1 MSKST
6 KIFLILSPFLAVYLL
21 CLPWKLFKSPYSAV
35 LTDKDGVLLGA
46 RISSDGQWH
55 FPPAGDVPDKFAK
68 CIVCYEDKRFWW
80 HPGVDFLSAGRAMG
94 QLVSRGEVVSGAST
108 ITMQVIRLSRP
119 GAPRNVPEKLLEA
132 VLATR
137 LELRCSKKDILLLY
151 TSNAPFGGNVVG
163 LEAAAWRYFGR
174 PAEDLSWAESA
185 MLAVLPNSPALI
197 HPGRNRQRLLEKRNY
212 LLDKLCERHVI
223 DALECELAKDEPLPE
238 KPLPM
243 PDKAYH
249 LLERMR
255 AEGGDKSYSCSVDAA
270 LQDRVNAIAA
280 NWFPMYH
287 SNMVDNMG
295 ILVRSVRTGE
305 ILAYYGNTRGLMPDL
320 RGAAVDMIP
329 APRSSGS
336 TLKPLLY
343 AAMLQDGMILPG
355 TLIKDTPYNY
365 NNFSP
370 HNFNRSFDGAVPASE
385 VISRSL
391 NVPSVRML
399 EQYGA
404 PRFLELLKEMG
415 FSTITRDADH
425 YGLSLILGGA
435 EIALEDLVNAYCSM
449 AAYLAEDPMESGAEV
464 PDGVA
469 ARNRSRI
476 RSCDP
481 PLRGRLLSPGLRPP
495 PGDGGRSPR
504 DPLSRRGAAPE
515 VSSNEQ
521 PLPPRN
527 SDPPLSR
534 ATIYLTFEALA
545 QANRPEEE
553 ASWMDFS
560 SSGKIAWKTGT
571 SWGNRD
577 AWSVGVTADY
587 VVGVWVGNSDGEGR
601 AQMTGVGY
609 AAPVMF
615 DVFAALPPSRWF
627 RKPIEDMVPIVV
639 CRRSG
644 HPASSICPE
653 KDTLWVPDIEKRPDE
668 CRYHRIVHLDAEERM
683 QVNSS
688 CYPVEK
694 MVEKVWFVLPPAME
708 WYYMKN
714 HVDYRPLP
722 PKHPDFDAASE
733 HSVPIDIIYPQQGI
747 TVVTT
752 IGLDGREQGMVAR
765 AAHRDP
771 TALIYWHLDDNY
783 LGSTRGDHEIL
794 IHPEPG
800 RHVLVAMD
808 ANGASRTVLFY
819 VR

>member
-6 KIFLILSPFLAVYLL
+6 KFILILSPLLALYLF
-21 CLPWKLFKSPYSAV
+21 CLPGKLFDSPVSAV

-46 RISSDGQWH
+46 RISAEGQWH
-55 FPPAGDVPDKFAK
+55 FPPAEAVPDKFAK
-68 CIVCYEDKRFWW
+68 CIVCYEDKRFAW
-80 HPGVDFLSAGRAMG
+80 HPGVDFLSAGRALR
-94 QLVSRGEVVSGAST
+94 QNLSRGGVVSGAST

-137 LELRCSKKDILLLY
+137 LEMRCRKSEILLLHA
-151 TSNAPFGGNVVG
+151 SNAPFGGNVVG

-174 PAEDLSWAESA
+174 PADELSWAESA

-197 HPGRNRQRLLEKRNY
+197 HPGRNRQKLLEKRNF
-212 LLDKLCERHVI
+212 LLDKLCANGTI
-223 DALECELAKDEPLPE
+223 DETECALAKDEPLPE

-249 LLERMR
+249 LLERLR
-255 AEGGDKSYSCSVDAA
+255 AEGGDKAYVCSVDAA
-270 LQDRVNAIAA
+270 LQDRVNAVARSY
-280 NWFPMYH
+280 FGVYH

-295 ILVRSVRTGE
+295 ILVRSVRSGE
-305 ILAYYGNTRGLMPDL
+305 VLAYYGNTMGLAEGL
-320 RGAAVDMIP
+320 RGASVDMIP

-343 AAMLQDGMILPG
+343 AAMLQDGLILPG

-365 NNFSP
+365 NNFAP

-399 EQYGA
+399 ELYGA
-404 PRFLELLKEMG
+404 GRFLELLKELG
-415 FSTITRDADH
+415 FTTITRDADH

-435 EIALEDLVNAYCSM
+435 EITLEDLVGVYCDM
-449 AAYLAEDPMESGAEV
+449 ARELTADPDSAALAGGLSRDHGRPR
-464 PDGVA
+464 VA
-469 ARNRSRI
+469 ATVPPSRFAE
-476 RSCDP
+476 SNPDSKN
-481 PLRGRLLSPGLRPP
+481 LSKA
-495 PGDGGRSPR
+495 S
-504 DPLSRRGAAPE
+504 
-515 VSSNEQ
+515 
-521 PLPPRN
+521 
-527 SDPPLSR
+527 
-534 ATIYLTFEALA
+534 IWLTFDALA
-545 QANRPEEE
+545 KATRPEEE
-553 ASWMDFS
+553 SSWMGFS
-560 SSGKIAWKTGT
+560 SGRKVAWKTGT

-577 AWSVGVTADY
+577 AWSVGVTPEY

-627 RKPIEDMVPIVV
+627 RKPVEEMVPLTV
-639 CRRSG
+639 CRQSG
-644 HPASSICPE
+644 LPASRICPDR
-653 KDTLWVPDIEKRPDE
+653 DTVWVPDIERRPDE
-668 CRYHRIVHLDAEERM
+668 CRYHRIVHLDADGRM

-714 HVDYRPLP
+714 HLDYRPLP

-733 HSVPIDIIYPQQGI
+733 NGNPIEIIYPQQGI

-752 IGLDGREQGMVAR
+752 IGLDGREQGVVVR

-771 TALIYWHLDDNY
+771 SALLYWHLDDEY
-783 LGSTRGDHEIL
+783 LGTTRGEHDLL
-794 IHPEPG
+794 IHPAPG
-800 RHVLVAMD
+800 KHVLLAMD
-808 ANGASRTVLFY
+808 ANGSSRAVQFI
-819 VR
+819 VK